1 MGVMRRTPAIAGA
14 VLVSVLTVGGVAW
27 ASGSETGSAQQKRDC
42 PNTRP
47 HSGWTHHGT
56 AGKVTSVSETSITL
70 TGRDGKAQ
78 TVKVDANT
86 KVYAGRDE
94 AKLADI
100 KSGWLAFVETGSNG
114 VATVI
119 RAADPAQI
127 RAHAGD
133 RPSFDPAHIA
143 GGKITAVSATSITLA
158 GRDGKTQTVKIDAKT
173 KIYAGRD
180 EAKVS
185 ALKTGWLA
193 FVQKNDAGVAVSI
206 RAADPA
212 AIKRHFNHHR
222 FVMPAN
228 AAAGEITA
236 VTGSSITLQSRDGK
250 TATVKVNGSTKVFT
264 HGGAAKLSSLKTGWV
279 AFVIRGK
286 DGVATVIHAADP
298 AQFGHHG
305 DFSDHGDDDG
315 GDVPTST
322 NTSF

>member
-27 ASGSETGSAQQKRDC
+27 ANGSNETGSAAQKRDC
-42 PNTRP
+42 PKTRP
-47 HSGWTHHGT
+47 HSGWMHHGT
-56 AGKVTSVSETSITL
+56 AGKVTAVSASAITL
-70 TGRDGKAQ
+70 VGRDGKSQ

-86 KVYAGRDE
+86 KVFAGRAE
-94 AKLADI
+94 AKLGDV
-100 KSGWLAFVETGSNG
+100 KSGWVAFVETGSNG

-119 RAADPAQI
+119 RAVDPAEI
-127 RAHAGD
+127 REHAGH
-133 RPSFDPAHIA
+133 PSFDPVHLA

-158 GRDGKTQTVKIDAKT
+158 GRDGRTQTVKIDAKT

-228 AAAGEITA
+228 AAAGKITA

-305 DFSDHGDDDG
+305 DFGDHGDDDG

>member
-1 MGVMRRTPAIAGA
+1 VQQGRGLRLI
-14 VLVSVLTVGGVAW
+14 LDVG
-27 ASGSETGSAQQKRDC
+27 S
-42 PNTRP
+42 
-47 HSGWTHHGT
+47 T
-56 AGKVTSVSETSITL
+56 APL
-70 TGRDGKAQ
+70 
-78 TVKVDANT
+78 
-86 KVYAGRDE
+86 YAGCSSKVLLAYQDE
-94 AKLADI
+94 KAIDRVLGGDLRPVTTHTI
-100 KSGWLAFVETGSNG
+100 T
-114 VATVI
+114 
-119 RAADPAQI
+119 DPAQI

-228 AAAGEITA
+228 AAAGKITA

-250 TATVKVNGSTKVFT
+250 TATVKVNGSTRVFT
-264 HGGAAKLSSLKTGWV
+264 HGGAAELSSLKTGWV

-298 AQFGHHG
+298 AQFGHRG
-305 DFSDHGDDDG
+305 DFGHHGDDDG
-315 GDVPTST
+315 GDAPTST